1 MATSADLSRLLHT
14 LSAFEET
21 VMDSPGTRIGSERSS
36 NPASSLTTF
45 PYRSNPTELLE
56 FGGQLGQGGM
66 GEVHLAQQRSTG
78 RNVAV
83 KRVRANRCED
93 PTYQSALLSEG
104 WLMASLEHP
113 NIPPVHD
120 VIVDEEGQPLVLLK
134 RIEGDEWLRLMHDA
148 ETVEERFGESLESW
162 NLQVLGMV
170 CHAVSYAHS
179 KRIIHRDL
187 KPENVMIGAF
197 GEVYVLD
204 WGIAVALD
212 QDPDGRLPYI
222 GDSAHPVGTP
232 CYMAPELLAEDT
244 SCVDVRT
251 DVYLI
256 GAMLYEALT
265 GKPPHVGKS
274 MRAIAESIASS
285 LPSFPEEA
293 PPALAKI
300 CVRAMQANR
309 DQRYQSVE
317 ELQQALRDYQSR
329 RASELLTQKA
339 YKRVENLREL
349 AKTALGKESWIE
361 MVSLFSE
368 CRFGF
373 RRAIELFAEEDAAQ
387 EGLREATELM
397 CERALAEGHSDA
409 AGTFLQEIAAPSQVL
424 VDRVE
429 QARAKNREGLER
441 LSRFERLGDTDLSRE
456 KRVAI
461 VAVLAVIAG
470 LSTFVAEFLTT
481 TSLNIVVIHVVWQV
495 FLLFGFVG
503 LFRRF
508 KLEETENNR
517 LVFVVILATLG
528 SQLMIS
534 CVAWISGLPLVSM
547 NQMYSAVWVA
557 SAVIAVLAMGWI
569 YIPTTLAALGVMV
582 VNSIWP
588 AHFYYSLA
596 GASVVLALNFGFAY
610 VFNIRPHSL
619 MRDS

>member
-1 MATSADLSRLLHT
+1 MATSADFNELLHT

-21 VMDSPGTRIGSERSS
+21 VMDTPGTRIGSERSS
-36 NPASSLTTF
+36 NSTSSLTNF
-45 PYRSNPTELLE
+45 PYRSNSSELLE
-56 FGGQLGQGGM
+56 FGSQLGQGGM

-78 RNVAV
+78 RSVAV
-83 KRVRANRCED
+83 KRVRADWCAD
-93 PTYQSALLSEG
+93 TTYQSALLSEG

-120 VIVDEEGQPLVLLK
+120 VIVNEEGQPLVLLK
-134 RIEGDEWLRLMHDA
+134 RIEGDQWLRLMHDA
-148 ETVEERFGESLESW
+148 EAVQERFGESLESW
-162 NLQVLGMV
+162 NLHVLGMV

-212 QDPDGRLPYI
+212 RDPEGRLPYI

-232 CYMAPELLAEDT
+232 CYMAPELLAEDP
-244 SCVDVRT
+244 SRVDVRT

-265 GKPPHVGKS
+265 GKPPHLGKS
-274 MRAIAESIASS
+274 MRAIAQSIASS

-293 PPALAKI
+293 PPALVKI
-300 CVRAMQANR
+300 CVKAMQADR

-317 ELQQALRDYQSR
+317 ELQQALRHYESR

-349 AKTALGKESWIE
+349 AQTPLGKESWLE

-373 RRAIELFAEEDAAQ
+373 RRAIELFTDEDAAQ
-387 EGLREATELM
+387 EGLREAAELM

-409 AGTFLQEIAAPSQVL
+409 AATFLQELAAPSQVL
-424 VDRVE
+424 VDQVE

-456 KRVAI
+456 KRVI
-461 VAVLAVIAG
+461 LVVMLALTAG

-481 TSLNIVVIHVVWQV
+481 TSLNMVVINAAWQV
-495 FLLFGFVG
+495 LLLLGFVG
-503 LFRRF
+503 LYRRF

-517 LVFVVILATLG
+517 LIFVVILAALG
-528 SQLMIS
+528 SQLIVS
-534 CVAWISGLPLVSM
+534 CVAWISGMSVVSM
-547 NQMYSAVWVA
+547 NQMYSGVWLA
-557 SAVIAVLAMGWI
+557 AAVIATLAMGWV
-569 YIPTTLAALGVMV
+569 YIPTTLAAIGVMV
-582 VNSIWP
+582 VSSIWP
-588 AHFYYSLA
+588 AHFYYALA
-596 GASVVLALNFGFAY
+596 GASMVMALNFGSAY
-610 VFNIRPHSL
+610 VFKIRPRSL
-619 MRDS
+619 MPDS